1 MKKKEKRAILI
12 LVLVAVVIIAVIWF
26 ATKGNKNNV
35 GGSAKQG
42 TTSSQSVAPDA
53 AVTKTQEDG
62 SVENTSNK
70 VKESRD
76 LNGFKVT
83 NILLKKDN
91 QGNTILTAD
100 VTNTTSSDQPGF
112 LVDIVLLD
120 KSGKELGTIPGA
132 VVETQA
138 GETIELRAEITE
150 DYVNAYDIKLLKK

>member
-12 LVLVAVVIIAVIWF
+12 LILVAVVIIAVIWF
-26 ATKGNKNNV
+26 ATKGNRNTA
-35 GGSAKQG
+35 GGAKQG
-42 TTSSQSVAPDA
+42 TTSSQGVAPDA
-53 AVTKTQEDG
+53 AVTKTQDDG
-62 SVENTSNK
+62 TVENTSNK

-138 GETIELRAEITE
+138 GETIEIRAEITE